1 MPFKWPNHVY
11 TFLQIKFGSSRISLC
26 ECDGRIFMPLPMWN
40 TKETDWIICD
50 RPMKLFERLIS
61 MWLLSLVDAFHLDS
75 MVLVLILSKTHQN
88 VLLSILLL
96 PPPPKKNPRP
106 IGRVTTFSYLSIQ
119 SVNLAYKSSMYV
131 ISYRIAA
138 ISHSQFRQC
147 LWNQREKK
155 VAHRIPSRG
164 RARKKSLC
172 RERYLSILIAS
183 FFSHPLNEAQ
193 KKEHQLL
200 SVFHN
205 DRF

>member
-61 MWLLSLVDAFHLDS
+61 MCFHKL
-75 MVLVLILSKTHQN
+75 MHFIWIRWYWFWFYRRRTKMYCFLFYCCR
-88 VLLSILLL
+88 
-96 PPPPKKNPRP
+96 PPKKNPRP

-119 SVNLAYKSSMYV
+119 SVNLAYKSSTYV